1 MSRSAALHRL
11 QRPPPLSLHLEPA
24 KDEVA
29 RVGLSLLRVLRQV
42 EPEIEVG
49 RPPLVRLAVK
59 DA

>member
-1 MSRSAALHRL
+1 MPRSAPLHRP
-11 QRPPPLSLHLEPA
+11 QPTSPLSPHLEPA
-24 KDEVA
+24 KDEIA